1 MSWLIFKIAFI
12 ALSIKNIPALV
23 PPIEITI
30 VVLLNSNFSL
40 NSSLEKFVSLT
51 IGPTLLILF

>member
-12 ALSIKNIPALV
+12 ASSIKNIPALV
-23 PPIEITI
+23 PPIEITT

-40 NSSLEKFVSLT
+40 NSSLEKFISLT